1 MERADRRSEERVWE
15 MVCCS
20 VEGKC
25 RSDKDTGNGSEVP
38 MVDCLEK
45 DQYQKRTTGKKMIER
60 KRGFCES
67 STRTIFTV
75 EWIRT
80 IHGLW
85 PISLQIVYYGRIAW
99 GKLGVYRFVL

>member
-38 MVDCLEK
+38 MVDCLLRGISEARDMEENDRK
-45 DQYQKRTTGKKMIER
+45 

-75 EWIRT
+75 EWIGT
-80 IHGLW
+80 FHEMW
-85 PISLQIVYYGRIAW
+85 PISLQIVN
-99 GKLGVYRFVL
+99 K

>member
-38 MVDCLEK
+38 MVDCL
-45 DQYQKRTTGKKMIER
+45 
-60 KRGFCES
+60 
-67 STRTIFTV
+67 
-75 EWIRT
+75 
-80 IHGLW
+80 LW
-85 PISLQIVYYGRIAW
+85 
-99 GKLGVYRFVL
+99 

>member
-38 MVDCLEK
+38 MVDGLEK
-45 DQYQKRTTGKKMIER
+45 R
-60 KRGFCES
+60 
-67 STRTIFTV
+67 
-75 EWIRT
+75 
-80 IHGLW
+80 
-85 PISLQIVYYGRIAW
+85 PISEASDREENDRKKEGFLRIIDQNNFHGGVDWYNSWIVANQLTDCILW
-99 GKLGVYRFVL
+99 